1 MALYKFSKTKTFH
14 VEYCGCTAASNLLDE
29 TSIRLALKL
38 IRDAKSKHE
47 FVKTTLSISKDG
59 VNIIY
64 ENDQKFSTKVP
75 AANIAGS
82 SIGKSTFN
90 DTFGKKKQQKTKAD
104 CCFFFRLKEL
114 FISHR

>member
-29 TSIRLALKL
+29 TSVRLAIKL
-38 IRDAKSKHE
+38 IRDAKSKRD

-64 ENDQKFSTKVP
+64 DNDQKFSTKVP
-75 AANIAGS
+75 ASNIAGS
-82 SIGKSTFN
+82 NIGKSSFN
-90 DTFGKKKQQKTKAD
+90 DTVGTNKF
-104 CCFFFRLKEL
+104 L
-114 FISHR
+114 F